1 MEEKERRSG
10 WINLSFAL
18 SVGTKPS
25 IVKYEVE
32 GLASLKGKNSDI
44 EKMLEVNPETQIPLV
59 FNSVYQQVF
68 MAMYLLA
75 TLINAPYPPPNLL
88 PTHQQQMPVAPL
100 GEGVQPLSASPAPA
114 DRQISPT
121 ERASGE
127 AGQSDMGEGGGKGAP
142 QSEPTVETPPS
153 FQQADTPEPQK
164 KEPSPR
170 I

>member
-10 WINLSFAL
+10 WVNLSFAL

-25 IVKYEVE
+25 IVKFDVE

-88 PTHQQQMPVAPL
+88 PAHQQQVPVAPL
-100 GEGVQPLSASPAPA
+100 GESVQPLSASPAPT
-114 DRQISPT
+114 DSQISPT

-127 AGQSDMGEGGGKGAP
+127 EGQSNMGEEGAP
-142 QSEPTVETPPS
+142 QSEPIVETPPGL
-153 FQQADTPEPQK
+153 QQAGTPEPQK